1 MLCFRE
7 SFCPQH
13 LLRHGLQAHHC
24 CTTCSDLCTK
34 LIVKR
39 ASCEPTSFSFP
50 TYMER
55 TRKIQASFNPPH
67 LPRATQPPLPPSSTF
82 SSRHSAE
89 TYTATYGGT
98 RSRHACRRRVGAKV
112 RDLLVR
118 APASST
124 KTEFSK
130 QLGLAKP
137 LPEVQLLSEVNVS
150 QKLLSETQ
158 RKAHENRIPGSK
170 SAWDVKQYLVLSR
183 GEPSGLY
190 LLSKLLCCAVRVAC
204 TARPASFIMASNS
217 LRLLFAKFSS
227 ISLVQQV

>member
-1 MLCFRE
+1 
-7 SFCPQH
+7 
-13 LLRHGLQAHHC
+13 
-24 CTTCSDLCTK
+24 
-34 LIVKR
+34 
-39 ASCEPTSFSFP
+39 
-50 TYMER
+50 MER

-112 RDLLVR
+112 RDLLVQ

-150 QKLLSETQ
+150 RKLLSETQ

-170 SAWDVKQYLVLSR
+170 SAWDIKQYLDPEQGGTERALLTVKASVLRRQGRLHGATSLFHH
-183 GEPSGLY
+183 GFKFTAAFVCEV
-190 LLSKLLCCAVRVAC
+190 LLHLAGAAGVA
-204 TARPASFIMASNS
+204 
-217 LRLLFAKFSS
+217 LRADS
-227 ISLVQQV
+227 QVLP